1 MHALVAKIEPD
12 KVLRWCRDGDFL
24 RYFCI
29 LHFQGAACST
39 DLHSKFALR
48 AVRLGEEKRRRKKCN
63 IRICSKGGHSNIVGQ
78 HFWQLID

>member
-48 AVRLGEEKRRRKKCN
+48 AVRLGEEKHVKQKYLLHMFLQYGELRPT
-63 IRICSKGGHSNIVGQ
+63 SG
-78 HFWQLID
+78 